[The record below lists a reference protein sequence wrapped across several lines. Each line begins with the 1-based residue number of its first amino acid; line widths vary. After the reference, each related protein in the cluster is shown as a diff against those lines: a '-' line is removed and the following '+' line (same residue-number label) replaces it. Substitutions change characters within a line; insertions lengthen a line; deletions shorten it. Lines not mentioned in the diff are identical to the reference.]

1 MDWDVAFPVL
11 CVFIGAPSVVFTFVY
26 MVKRGRNDLEALRIK
41 KDMLELEVERE
52 RLRVA
57 ALAEENRKYDRLI
70 EGSGDP
76 GAGRP
81 GGGSPSTL
89 SR

>member
-11 CVFIGAPSVVFTFVY
+11 CVFIGAPSVVFTFIY
-26 MVKRGRNDLEALRIK
+26 MVKKGRNELEALRIR
-41 KDMLELEVERE
+41 KDMLQLEVERE

-57 ALAEENRKYDRLI
+57 ALAEENRKYDRVI

-81 GGGSPSTL
+81 GGGPS
-89 SR
+89 SSQYR